1 MTFFQITQRHY
12 LRHLLQHNYYDMSC
26 QQCMKE
32 ADLGLEPAAVRLE
45 ASSRAS
51 HQRKAIEV
59 DVFVEAI
66 DAAIEYKQV
75 GQARLFKYR
84 VRHNGDRNKS

>member
-1 MTFFQITQRHY
+1 MISQITQRHS
-12 LRHLLQHNYYDMSC
+12 LRHLLQHTNYDMTC
-26 QQCMKE
+26 QHCMKE

-45 ASSRAS
+45 ADLRTG

-75 GQARLFKYR
+75 
-84 VRHNGDRNKS
+84 